1 MLAAAD
7 AKRRE
12 QTVGTEMQPLVPSAP
27 RPLSGPMPEMA
38 LGVLQNALTS
48 TTGAN
53 ETAKNEKAAYGAAA
67 EVMRDDPA
75 TRQLKAHV
83 NLTAVLE
90 LEERYKRV
98 RRKKCACKWLQAAS
112 STLILLISIAM
123 SIASASL
130 WIESTLVKK
139 GVPVYMIIS
148 GLTTVAMVTG
158 RMHAHAR
165 TAARTIKRDLVKKRS
180 YVQLA
185 VAMGTP
191 LPGTAPTPAGAGA
204 PSAPTTI
211 VDDLVARGW
220 RPLS

>member
-1 MLAAAD
+1 MA
-7 AKRRE
+7 
-12 QTVGTEMQPLVPSAP
+12 GTEMRPLVPSAP
-27 RPLSGPMPEMA
+27 RPLPGAMPEMA

-48 TTGAN
+48 STGAN
-53 ETAKNEKAAYGAAA
+53 ETAKNEKAAYGAAS

-75 TRQLKAHV
+75 TRQLKVHV
-83 NLTAVLE
+83 SVTAIAE

-98 RRKKCACKWLQAAS
+98 RRKKCACKWLQAIS
-112 STLILLISIAM
+112 SALVLTTSIAM
-123 SIASASL
+123 SIVTAST
-130 WIESTLVKK
+130 WVENTLVKN

-148 GLTTVAMVTG
+148 GLTTVAMVAG

-165 TAARTIKRDLVKKRS
+165 TATRTIKRDLVKKKS

-191 LPGTAPTPAGAGA
+191 LPGTVAAPAKAGTSVGA
-204 PSAPTTI
+204 ASI

-220 RPLS
+220 QPLP